1 MNNVRHIFVRL
12 SYRVFLFAERSL
24 SERERERLVFA
35 THDSRHS
42 LYQYPNNI
50 YVLFIIVSN
59 FEHVNAC
66 RMSPVVQ
73 LCKAKYLAYEFR

>member
-1 MNNVRHIFVRL
+1 MCVTLLFG
-12 SYRVFLFAERSL
+12 YRIVYFYLQNAL
-24 SERERERLVFA
+24 CQRERERLVFA

>member
-1 MNNVRHIFVRL
+1 MCVT
-12 SYRVFLFAERSL
+12 FLFGYRIVYFYLQNALCQR
-24 SERERERLVFA
+24 ERERERLVFA